1 MYNKLLKQLGDR
13 RIAMFDA
20 QNDND
25 TTVHESTE
33 RIQSV
38 PAGNGSEIAAGRAVS
53 CPIALTETP
62 SCHAPTISVASK
74 SATPSVVPMS
84 PKPPQPS
91 LPQVT
96 LAKLTNSSSSRSQK
110 TTDTAQAGPDV
121 PTSETLMKKE
131 LLNLLREVYVKYPS
145 AEDDDLVEEM
155 ALSLK
160 VPLLAGDKE
169 RVKEL
174 KRDLK
179 VYLIAHHG

>member
-1 MYNKLLKQLGDR
+1 MYSGLLKQLSER
-13 RIAMFDA
+13 RIAMFEA
-20 QNDND
+20 QKDND
-25 TTVHESTE
+25 TAAHESTE
-33 RIQSV
+33 HIQSV
-38 PAGNGSEIAAGRAVS
+38 PAVIDSEVDGGRAVS
-53 CPIALTETP
+53 CPTALTETL
-62 SCHAPTISVASK
+62 SCHASTVPAASN
-74 SATPSVVPMS
+74 SATSSSIPMS

-91 LPQVT
+91 LPQDAIANST
-96 LAKLTNSSSSRSQK
+96 DSSSSRNQE
-110 TTDTAQAGPDV
+110 TTDTVQVGPEV